1 MQICVSR
8 QVLSVSQADDRNV
21 VPRDSPAASDDSFEL
36 IPDEEEGGVQLASAD
51 GAQPLC
57 GVQPLC
63 GAVPSRWECRA
74 KRKDG
79 RAAAARVA
87 YDGGVL

>member
-57 GVQPLC
+57 GVVL
-63 GAVPSRWECRA
+63 SRWECRA

-79 RAAAARVA
+79 RAAVARVA